1 VSDLSDEKYLL
12 LILNAVVSS
21 SFFFSF
27 VIWRNLAFLWDAV
40 LVIILEM
47 KRNI

>member
-1 VSDLSDEKYLL
+1 
-12 LILNAVVSS
+12 
-21 SFFFSF
+21 